1 MSATPT
7 NYLSV
12 ESISKRF
19 GERLIF
25 DKLTFGISKGQKV
38 ALVAKN
44 GSGKSTLLKILIG
57 EDTADEGKVIFNNDI
72 RVSYLAQDHGLDE
85 NLSILENVFA
95 SDNDMVRAIRAYEA
109 ALERGANG
117 DELQRCYDAMDQ
129 SDAWNY
135 EANAKSILGKLNLHD
150 LSRNVGSLSGGE
162 KRRIAL
168 ARVLIEEPDLCF
180 LDEPT
185 NHLDLDMIEWLEA
198 YLEKTSMTLLMV
210 THDRYFLEVVCDEII
225 EMENNEL
232 YRYKGN
238 FSYYLEKKAEREAME
253 YANREKAQNLM
264 RRELVWIRTQ
274 PKART
279 TKSKYREEQFGD
291 LKKRATVRLENDE
304 MHIAL
309 NPSRMGGK
317 TVEFHKAKKAFGEKI
332 ILDGFE
338 YNFKR
343 KEAMGIVGNNGSG
356 KTTFLNMLVGREE
369 PDGGKIV
376 VGDTVVFGY
385 YTQSGMNFRDDQ
397 RVIEAVRDIADVIPL
412 AGGQKITAAQLLE
425 RFLFPRNMHFNYI
438 SKLSGGE
445 KKRLHLLRILMKNP
459 NFLILDEPTNDLD
472 IFTLSVLEEYLQDFP
487 GVLLIVSHDRYF
499 MDKLVEHILV
509 FEGQGK
515 LRDLGGNYTAYR
527 ERIQQE
533 ERDLKKASAQK
544 TAQNSASSQDTKT
557 ARSQNKMGFKEKFE
571 YDQLTKEIEELE
583 VLKAQKEEELMQPNL
598 DHEAMTRISSELGDI
613 INSLDEK
620 SDRWLELAELE

>member
-25 DKLTFGISKGQKV
+25 ENLTFGISKGQKV

-57 EDTADEGKVIFNNDI
+57 EDTADEGQVIFNNDI
-72 RVSYLAQDHGLDE
+72 KVSYLAQDHGLDE

-109 ALERGANG
+109 ALERGATG

-150 LSRNVGSLSGGE
+150 LSRHVATMSGGE

-185 NHLDLDMIEWLEA
+185 NHLDLDMIEWLEQ

-304 MHIAL
+304 MHLSL

-317 TVEFHKAKKAFGEKI
+317 TVEFHKVKKAFGDKI
-332 ILDGFE
+332 IMDGFE

-356 KTTFLNMLVGREE
+356 KTTFLNMLVGKEE

-385 YTQSGMNFRDDQ
+385 YTQSG
-397 RVIEAVRDIADVIPL
+397 
-412 AGGQKITAAQLLE
+412 QKITAAQLLE
-425 RFLFPRNMHFNYI
+425 RFLFPRSMHFNYI

-472 IFTLSVLEEYLQDFP
+472 IFTLSVLEQYLQNFP

-509 FEGQGK
+509 FEGEGK
-515 LRDLGGNYTAYR
+515 TRDLGGNYTAYR
-527 ERIQQE
+527 ERIQEE
-533 ERDLKKASAQK
+533 ERQRKKLEAQK
-544 TAQNSASSQDTKT
+544 PSNSSAPQEVKT

-571 YDQLTKEIEELE
+571 YDQLTKDIEELE
-583 VLKAQKEEELMQPNL
+583 VLKAKKEAELMQPDL
-598 DHEAMTRISSELGDI
+598 DHETMTQISQELGEI
-613 INSLDEK
+613 ISSLDEK

>member
-1 MSATPT
+1 
-7 NYLSV
+7 
-12 ESISKRF
+12 
-19 GERLIF
+19 
-25 DKLTFGISKGQKV
+25 
-38 ALVAKN
+38 
-44 GSGKSTLLKILIG
+44 
-57 EDTADEGKVIFNNDI
+57 
-72 RVSYLAQDHGLDE
+72 
-85 NLSILENVFA
+85 
-95 SDNDMVRAIRAYEA
+95 
-109 ALERGANG
+109 
-117 DELQRCYDAMDQ
+117 
-129 SDAWNY
+129 
-135 EANAKSILGKLNLHD
+135 
-150 LSRNVGSLSGGE
+150 
-162 KRRIAL
+162 
-168 ARVLIEEPDLCF
+168 
-180 LDEPT
+180 
-185 NHLDLDMIEWLEA
+185 HLDLDMIEWLEA

-238 FSYYLEKKAEREAME
+238 FSYYLEKKAEREAMDF
-253 YANREKAQNLM
+253 ANREKAQNLM

-317 TVEFHKAKKAFGEKI
+317 TVEFHKVKKAFGEKI
-332 ILDGFE
+332 IMDGFE

-356 KTTFLNMLVGREE
+356 KTTFLNMLVGQEE

-533 ERDLKKASAQK
+533 ERDLKKAEAQK
-544 TAQNSASSQDTKT
+544 PAQSSASSQDTKT

-583 VLKAQKEEELMQPNL
+583 VLKAQKEEELMQPDL
-598 DHEAMTRISSELGDI
+598 DHEAMTRISSELGAI
-613 INSLDEK
+613 ISSLDEK